1 MNTRQAIQPS
11 NTPAVLSISFSA
23 TRKRF
28 ITGLADGLRVFR
40 SDNCLTTFI
49 PPGNQPTGPTYA
61 PFRKDSEPKGP
72 VPKELDG
79 GIAIA
84 EALDDRYVAF
94 VSGGRLRT
102 GRESVVVFWDCLIER
117 ETARLDFSEPIKGL
131 KLNGRWLVVVLL
143 DRTVVLSYQTLKRYS
158 ETGRDQDDEDE
169 PEAKAGDD
177 ENEEIRGP
185 NKVHALHQ
193 TASNPHALA
202 CLRYNVLV
210 LPAQSVGQVALIPLP
225 SGSKRVLRAHNSTLR
240 CLGLSS
246 SGTLLATASEQGTLI
261 RVFDTR
267 TLDQIAE
274 FRRGVEKAVIF
285 GLAFSDGGRWLACT
299 SDKGTIHVFDLRP
312 PPPSEEFG
320 SPARPVSSGASKA
333 TQHRKSQPNPTNRLS
348 INTNDSTKDKTNA
361 PMSLLSSS
369 PGRSSPSTAT
379 KTVQTQTPTQIGSI
393 QEYYGLLPPPP
404 PVHTQPP
411 LTTTLNAFKQSS
423 WAPKV
428 LKDVRSVAHAPF
440 FLGADEEGPYWQ
452 GGKGYT
458 WTTDPN
464 GTRRRVR
471 NPIPPLP
478 AEPNGRAPKGVV
490 AFASKDDKVDG
501 RDDDDGAVLYV
512 IGGGLGAEARWEC
525 FDLVP
530 ADLGGWVLVKRGFR
544 RILGKQF
551 VD

>member
-1 MNTRQAIQPS
+1 
-11 NTPAVLSISFSA
+11 
-23 TRKRF
+23 
-28 ITGLADGLRVFR
+28 
-40 SDNCLTTFI
+40 
-49 PPGNQPTGPTYA
+49 
-61 PFRKDSEPKGP
+61 
-72 VPKELDG
+72 VPKEVDG

-84 EALDDRYVAF
+84 EVLDDRYIAF
-94 VSGGRLRT
+94 VSGGRLRN
-102 GRESVVVFWDCLIER
+102 GRESVVVFWDCLLER

-131 KLNGRWLVVVLL
+131 KLSGKWFVVVLL
-143 DRTVVLSYQTLKRYS
+143 DRTVVLSYQTLRRDS
-158 ETGRDQDDEDE
+158 GTRGREQDEEDE
-169 PEAKAGDD
+169 PKAKHDD
-177 ENEEIRGP
+177 NEETRGP

-202 CLRYNVLV
+202 CLRNDILV

-240 CLGLSS
+240 CIGLSP

-261 RVFDTR
+261 RVFDTK

-274 FRRGVEKAVIF
+274 FRRGVEKATIF
-285 GLAFSDGGRWLACT
+285 GLAFSDGERWLACT
-299 SDKGTIHVFDLRP
+299 SDKGTVHIFDLRP
-312 PPPSEEFG
+312 PPPSDEFAVPPRPASGG
-320 SPARPVSSGASKA
+320 SKTA
-333 TQHRKSQPNPTNRLS
+333 QHRKSQSYPTHRLS
-348 INTNDSTKDKTNA
+348 INTADSMKDKVNA

-428 LKDVRSVAHAPF
+428 LKDVRSIAHAAF

-478 AEPNGRAPKGVV
+478 AEPSGKAPKGVV

-512 IGGGLGAEARWEC
+512 IGGGLGSEARWEC
-525 FDLVP
+525 FDLVLTDLVLT
-530 ADLGGWVLVKRGFR
+530 DLGGWVLVRRGFR

>member
-40 SDNCLTTFI
+40 TDNCLTTFI
-49 PPGNQPTGPTYA
+49 PLGNQPSGPTYV
-61 PFRKDSEPKGP
+61 PSKPEHEPRGP
-72 VPKELDG
+72 TPKELDG

-84 EALDDRYVAF
+84 EALDDRYIAF
-94 VSGGRLRT
+94 VSGGRLRN
-102 GRESVVVFWDCLIER
+102 GKESVVVFWDCLLER
-117 ETARLDFSEPIKGL
+117 ETARFDFTEPIKGL
-131 KLNGRWLVVVLL
+131 KLNGKWLVIILL
-143 DRTVVLSYQTLKRYS
+143 NRTVVLGYQTLRRDS
-158 ETGRDQDDEDE
+158 GVGGREQDDD
-169 PEAKAGDD
+169 DD
-177 ENEEIRGP
+177 EVEATVGGHEEIRGP

-193 TASNPHALA
+193 TALNPHALA
-202 CLRYNVLV
+202 CLRNNTLV

-240 CLGLSS
+240 CIGLSQ
-246 SGTLLATASEQGTLI
+246 SGNSLATTSEQGTLI

-267 TLDQIAE
+267 TLGQIAE
-274 FRRGVEKAVIF
+274 FRRGVEKAVIYE
-285 GLAFSDGGRWLACT
+285 LAFSDGERWLACT
-299 SDKGTIHVFDLRP
+299 SDKGTVHVFDLRP
-312 PPPSEEFG
+312 PPPSDEFAV
-320 SPARPVSSGASKA
+320 PARPGSGGSRAQ
-333 TQHRKSQPNPTNRLS
+333 QHRKSQSNPTHRLS
-348 INTNDSTKDKTNA
+348 INTDPSKDRANA

-428 LKDVRSVAHAPF
+428 LKDVRSIAHAPF

-478 AEPNGRAPKGVV
+478 AEPVGRAPKGVLT
-490 AFASKDDKVDG
+490 FASKDDKVDG
-501 RDDDDGAVLYV
+501 REDDDGAVLYV
-512 IGGGLGAEARWEC
+512 LGGGLGAEARWEC

-530 ADLGGWVLVKRGFR
+530 TDAGGWVLVKRGFR